1 MDNDEILSL
10 LAAQSGNLSNVE
22 KLTEEIL
29 YAPADDFPDL
39 IDRRGS
45 FLEKAVLAENAL
57 KKAGAENE
65 TLRTVL
71 NGSAEPGSLSE
82 ELKRVYEASLRVKAV
97 LCRIRR
103 LEPQVVTRM
112 ENERAEALSH
122 LEELNVSSNSV
133 AASYSR
139 ALQTAVPPA
148 SFTGGARSI

>member
-1 MDNDEILSL
+1 MDNNEVLSL
-10 LAAQSGNLSNVE
+10 LAAQYSDLSNVE
-22 KLTEEIL
+22 KRTEEIL
-29 YAPADDFPDL
+29 YAPADDFSDL
-39 IDRRGS
+39 IDQRGLL
-45 FLEKAVLAENAL
+45 LEKAVLVENTL

-65 TLRTVL
+65 TLRNAL

-112 ENERAEALSH
+112 ENERAEVLSH
-122 LEELNVSSNSV
+122 LEGLNASSNSV

-148 SFTGGARSI
+148 DFTGVRSI